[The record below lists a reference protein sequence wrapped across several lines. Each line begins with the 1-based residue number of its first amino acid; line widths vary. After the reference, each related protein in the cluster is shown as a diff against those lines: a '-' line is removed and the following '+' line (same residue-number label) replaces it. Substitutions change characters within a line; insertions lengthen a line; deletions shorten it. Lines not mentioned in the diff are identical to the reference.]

1 MELKDKIVLSQI
13 STDMWVKFSDSAEYR
28 KKLDGEYSDLL
39 KIKNRLKKIDCK
51 TANDFKLIS
60 DLISS
65 IDNFYDIGTFS
76 TWEDYERFAG
86 DLDTLHTQLEKQ
98 IEKEEINN

>member
-1 MELKDKIVLSQI
+1 MEVKDKETLSQI

-65 IDNFYDIGTFS
+65 IDNFYDIGTFATYDPVLLNGRLS
-76 TWEDYERFAG
+76 TIAFSANAAMY
-86 DLDTLHTQLEKQ
+86 
-98 IEKEEINN
+98 

>member
-28 KKLDGEYSDLL
+28 KKLDEEYSDLL

-65 IDNFYDIGTFS
+65 IDNFFFYNVFIII
-76 TWEDYERFAG
+76 Y
-86 DLDTLHTQLEKQ
+86 
-98 IEKEEINN
+98 

>member
-1 MELKDKIVLSQI
+1 MELKDKETLSQI

-51 TANDFKLIS
+51 TAEDFKTVSAMIEA
-60 DLISS
+60 
-65 IDNFYDIGTFS
+65 IDKFYMLDKFP
-76 TWEDYERFAG
+76 TWEDYEREASA
-86 DLDTLHTQLEKQ
+86 LDSLHEKLEKQ
-98 IEKEEINN
+98 IEKEENK

>member
-1 MELKDKIVLSQI
+1 MELKEKIALSQI

-51 TANDFKLIS
+51 TAEDFKTVSAMIEA
-60 DLISS
+60 
-65 IDNFYDIGTFS
+65 IDKFYMLDKFP
-76 TWEDYERFAG
+76 TWEDYGREAYA
-86 DLDTLHTQLEKQ
+86 LDSLHEKLEKQ
-98 IEKEEINN
+98 IEKEENQ